1 MTRLLERL
9 EHALGTRPHRTTAPP
24 RHRLDRRAA
33 AVPLRPVPASA
44 AEPSGNDPTD
54 GFLDCRGEWHA
65 WEDAS

>member
-24 RHRLDRRAA
+24 PHRLDRRAA
-33 AVPLRPVPASA
+33 AAPLRVVPA
-44 AEPSGNDPTD
+44 AEPSAGDPAA

>member
-24 RHRLDRRAA
+24 RHRSDRRAT
-33 AVPLRPVPASA
+33 VTPIVPAPD
-44 AEPSGNDPTD
+44 AEPSPSDPAA